1 MARLYETDNMQKTRF
16 IKDKTAQAIMFAIT
30 IISILMVV
38 VMFVGLYL
46 KSAPVLEEHSL
57 WKLLTSSEWRP
68 MKGEFGFLPFIA
80 STLWVTFVA
89 ILIALPISLLTAVF
103 LTEYAKS
110 YVKKFVFPA
119 LDILAALPSV
129 IYGVWGVLVIVP
141 WISKHVAPHFMD
153 FSTGYT
159 VLAAGIVLGVMVI
172 PLLVSLFIEVF
183 SSVSIEL
190 RESSLALGATRWQ
203 TTKKVLFRRTY
214 PGIIA
219 ATVLAISRAMGETI
233 AVLMVC
239 GCVIGIP
246 NGILDPCYPIPALIA
261 NNYGEMLSMP
271 MYEAALMF
279 AALILFFVVLVFNLI
294 SRIVLY
300 RLEKRL
306 GS

>member
-1 MARLYETDNMQKTRF
+1 MSHSRI
-16 IKDKTAQAIMFAIT
+16 IKDKAAQGLMFSLT
-30 IISILMVV
+30 IIAILMVV

-46 KSAPVLEEHSL
+46 KSSPVLQGKSF
-57 WKLLTSSEWRP
+57 WQLLTSSEWKP
-68 MKGEFGFLPFIA
+68 MKGEFGFLPFIVG
-80 STLWVTFVA
+80 TLWVTLIS
-89 ILIALPISLLTAVF
+89 ILIALPVSLLTAVYI
-103 LTEYAKS
+103 TEYAKP
-110 YVKKFVFPA
+110 YVKRFVFPT

-141 WISKHVAPHFMD
+141 WISQHVAPHFMD

-159 VLAAGIVLGVMVI
+159 ILAAGIVLGVMVI

-183 SSVSIEL
+183 SSVSMDL
-190 RESSLALGATRWQ
+190 RECSLSLGATRWQ
-203 TTKKVLFRRTY
+203 TVKKVVFRQTF

-219 ATVLAISRAMGETI
+219 ATVLAVSRAMGETI

-246 NGILDPCYPIPALIA
+246 TGILDPCYPIPALIA

-279 AALILFFVVLVFNLI
+279 AALILFVVVLFFNLL

-306 GS
+306 G